1 MSINYNNV
9 KNNATLVFDLFH
21 KLIFQFMGVSTELSN
36 DYAFLTKKIN
46 YLIRRKRNL
55 IIESYYLRIKDA
67 NPKKYDVHEKYS
79 KFYKNFVYHCIKSL
93 DKQSL
98 SRLIIP
104 NLYLD
109 FGKIDNEQFN
119 YYFKIFYKKTIN
131 EKIELFNKFIIK
143 ADNFKILDK
152 IHSYSNIKQYIK
164 INIYRFKAEYFKDN
178 YEQFINKIKNTTNF
192 NYNNINKKL
201 IN

>member
-1 MSINYNNV
+1 M
-9 KNNATLVFDLFH
+9 
-21 KLIFQFMGVSTELSN
+21 
-36 DYAFLTKKIN
+36 
-46 YLIRRKRNL
+46 
-55 IIESYYLRIKDA
+55 
-67 NPKKYDVHEKYS
+67 
-79 KFYKNFVYHCIKSL
+79 
-93 DKQSL
+93 
-98 SRLIIP
+98 IIP

-109 FGKIDNEQFN
+109 FEKIDNEQFN